1 MFLPITTEL
10 RGLCPQVFEAQNLEN
25 AWIDFKTNFI
35 KKKTQ
40 HTNTVNM
47 NTEKYENVL
56 LTMKL
61 SESTDMLHTGGLSC
75 GFGNDCARVIEKSFQ
90 HVLFLRQETTSRR
103 SSIPV
108 SSIHTL
114 FSKLIY
120 RTLYDA

>member
-35 KKKTQ
+35 KKKTTYQ
-40 HTNTVNM
+40 NSM

-75 GFGNDCARVIEKSFQ
+75 GFGNECARVIEKSFQ

-120 RTLYDA
+120 RTWYDA